1 MKLIKKNKNPIKPKR
16 VVIFGANGF
25 VGSSI
30 ANDLQ
35 FNGIKILKITKDKY
49 DLLKEEN
56 IKKIRKLLKSDDSI
70 IFISALAPCKN
81 VEMLRQNI
89 VILDNFCKIINNKKF
104 NHLVNISSD
113 AVFADSMKKI
123 NETSSKEPD
132 SVHGIMH
139 LTREKV
145 LESNVDAE
153 KLAHVRPTLIYGKND
168 SHNGYGPNLFARL
181 IKAKKNITLFGK
193 GEERRDHVL
202 IDDVAKIVRHVI
214 LYKCYGSINAVSGN
228 VISFYNVAKNLK
240 KQTKSKNKII
250 TTRRKIPMPHN
261 GYRAFDN
268 SLIKKL
274 FNFKMIDPETGFK
287 ELFK

>member
-1 MKLIKKNKNPIKPKR
+1 MKLIKNYQKPIKPKR

-35 FNGIKILKITKDKY
+35 TNGIKIFKVTKDKY
-49 DLLKEEN
+49 DLLKQEN
-56 IKKIRKLLKSDDSI
+56 VKKIRKLLKNDDSI
-70 IFISALAPCKN
+70 IFVSAIAPCKN
-81 VEMLRQNI
+81 LEMLRQNI
-89 VILDNFCKIINNKKF
+89 FILDNFCKIINNKKF
-104 NHLVNISSD
+104 NHIVNISSD
-113 AVFADSMKKI
+113 AVFSDSMKKI

-132 SVHGIMH
+132 AIHGIMH

-145 LESNVDAE
+145 LQSYVDKK
-153 KLAHVRPTLIYGKND
+153 KLAHVRPTLIYGEND
-168 SHNGYGPNLFARL
+168 PHNGYGPNLFARL

-193 GEERRDHVL
+193 GEERRDHVS
-202 IDDVAKIVRHVI
+202 IHDVAKIVRHVI
-214 LYKCYGSINAVSGN
+214 LYKCYGSINAVSGK

-240 KQTKSKNKII
+240 KLTKSKNKII
-250 TTRRKIPMPHN
+250 TTRRKMPMPHN

-274 FNFKMIDPETGFK
+274 FDFKLIDPETGFK
-287 ELFK
+287 ELLK